1 MHLENKRIS
10 KQIQNLENNLAQANS
25 VQRKIDALNDLAW
38 KLRISQC
45 SRATVLSQEAIE
57 LSKTGEYAK
66 QHYSRGLA
74 KSLITLAFLDSEAG
88 KLDTAASQCIE
99 ALSYVEDQNS
109 SEIYI
114 DGFFTLGWIFYY
126 LGDIPSALDYGLQAL
141 NLSQELKLKDR
152 EAWALDAVAS
162 FYRDPEQSVEM
173 HERALKIFEN
183 LHDVEGQSRVL
194 NNWAC
199 VLLDKGEPPA
209 ALEKSKKCLQ
219 LIQKHAMKKD
229 EIFVSGTMGEIL
241 IAMGEYSQAQEIL
254 REAISLANT
263 YGPDVSYVYLLVDMG
278 QIFLAQTELKQA
290 ETYFLEALTVATTLD
305 IQSERMRCHQ
315 HLSEVYERWG
325 NFDQALEH
333 YKIFHALKENV
344 AGESS
349 ARQIATLKMS
359 HQIETVKRDAEIQHL
374 QNEKLKLEIEEHK
387 RIQAI
392 LENLATRDPLTNLNN
407 RRHFLLLAEKEWH
420 RALRYKHPFTVLM
433 LDLDHFKQIND
444 QHGHSIGD
452 QALISVAGI
461 IQAALRTSEIAG
473 RYGGDEFAIILPE
486 TTAENGLVVSKRIC
500 NEIIKQ
506 VIQTETEPITL
517 TASIGVAG
525 LSDKNRESIQSLDTL
540 LNRADKAL
548 YEAKRAGKNQT
559 YFYPDEE

>member
-1 MHLENKRIS
+1 LENKRVS
-10 KQIQNLENNLAQANS
+10 KQIQELEEELAQANS
-25 VQRKIDALNDLAW
+25 VQSKIDALNKLAW
-38 KLRISQC
+38 KLRISQRA
-45 SRATVLSQEAIE
+45 RATDLSQEAIR
-57 LSKTGEYAK
+57 LSKTNEYAK
-66 QHYSRGLA
+66 QHYCQGLA
-74 KSLITLAFLDSEAG
+74 KGLITLAFLDSEAG
-88 KLDTAASQCIE
+88 KLDMAASQCIE
-99 ALSYVEDQNS
+99 ALSYIEDQYS

-114 DGFFTLGWIFYY
+114 DGFFTLSWIFYY
-126 LGDIPSALDYGLQAL
+126 LGDVPSALDYGLQAL
-141 NLSQELKLKDR
+141 KLSQELKLSDR

-183 LHDVEGQSRVL
+183 LHDLEGQVRVL

-199 VLLDKGEPPA
+199 ILLEKGDPPA

-219 LIQKHAMKKD
+219 LIRKHSIKKD

-241 IAMGEYSQAQEIL
+241 IAMGKYTQAQGTL
-254 REAISLANT
+254 QEAISLADT
-263 YGPDVSYVYLLVDMG
+263 YGPDISHVYLLVAMG
-278 QIFLAQTELKQA
+278 QTYLAQNELEQA
-290 ETYFLEALTVATTLD
+290 ETYFLEALAIATNLE
-305 IQSERMRCHQ
+305 IRSERMRCHQ

-325 NFDQALEH
+325 SFDQALEH
-333 YKIFHALKENV
+333 YKFFNALKESI

-359 HQIETVKRDAEIQHL
+359 HQIETVKRDAEIQRL

-444 QHGHSIGD
+444 HYGHSIGD

-486 TTAENGLVVSKRIC
+486 TTAKNGLLVSERIC
-500 NEIIKQ
+500 NEIIEQ
-506 VIQTETEPITL
+506 VIQTERGPITL

-525 LSDKNRESIQSLDTL
+525 LSDENRNSIQSLDAL
-540 LNRADKAL
+540 LIRADKAL
-548 YEAKRAGKNQT
+548 YKAKSAGKNQT
-559 YFYPDEE
+559 YLYPDEE

>member
-1 MHLENKRIS
+1 LENKRVS
-10 KQIQNLENNLAQANS
+10 KQIQELEEELAQANS
-25 VQRKIDALNDLAW
+25 VQSKIDALNKLAW
-38 KLRISQC
+38 KLRISQRA
-45 SRATVLSQEAIE
+45 RATDLSQEAIR
-57 LSKTGEYAK
+57 LSKTDEYAK
-66 QHYSRGLA
+66 QHYYQGLA
-74 KSLITLAFLDSEAG
+74 KGLITLAFLDSEEG
-88 KLDTAASQCIE
+88 KLDMAASQCIE
-99 ALSYVEDQNS
+99 ALSYIEDQYS

-114 DGFFTLGWIFYY
+114 DGFFTLSWIFYY
-126 LGDIPSALDYGLQAL
+126 LGNVPSALDYGLQAL
-141 NLSQELKLKDR
+141 KLSQELKLSDR

-183 LHDVEGQSRVL
+183 LHDLEGQVRVL

-199 VLLDKGEPPA
+199 ILLEKGDPPA

-219 LIQKHAMKKD
+219 LIRKHSIKKD

-241 IAMGEYSQAQEIL
+241 IAMGKYSQAQGTL
-254 REAISLANT
+254 QEAISLADT
-263 YGPDVSYVYLLVDMG
+263 YGPDISHVYLLVAMG
-278 QIFLAQTELKQA
+278 QTYLAQNELEQA
-290 ETYFLEALTVATTLD
+290 ETYFLEALAIATNLE
-305 IQSERMRCHQ
+305 IRSERMRCHQ

-325 NFDQALEH
+325 SFDQALEH
-333 YKIFHALKENV
+333 YKFFNALKESI

-359 HQIETVKRDAEIQHL
+359 HQIETVKRDTEIQRL

-407 RRHFLLLAEKEWH
+407 RRHFLILAEKEWH

-444 QHGHSIGD
+444 RYGHSIGD

-486 TTAENGLVVSKRIC
+486 TTAKNGLLVSKRIC
-500 NEIIKQ
+500 NEIIDQ
-506 VIQTETEPITL
+506 VIQTEAGPITL
-517 TASIGVAG
+517 SASIGVAG
-525 LSDKNRESIQSLDTL
+525 LSDKNRNSIQSLDTL
-540 LNRADKAL
+540 LNQADKAL
-548 YEAKRAGKNQT
+548 YKAKGAGKNQT
-559 YFYPDEE
+559 YLYPDEE

>member
-1 MHLENKRIS
+1 MHLENKLVS
-10 KQIQNLENNLAQANS
+10 KQIQDFENDLAQANS
-25 VQRKIDALNDLAW
+25 VQSKIDALNNLAW
-38 KLRISQC
+38 KLRISQRT
-45 SRATVLSQEAIE
+45 RATDLSREAIT
-57 LSKTGEYAK
+57 LSKTGEYAN
-66 QHYSRGLA
+66 QHYYRGLA
-74 KSLITLAFLDSEAG
+74 KGLITLAFLDSEAG

-99 ALSYVEDQNS
+99 ALSYIEDQYS

-114 DGFFTLGWIFYY
+114 DGFFTLSWIFYY
-126 LGDIPSALDYGLQAL
+126 LGDVPSALDYGLQAL
-141 NLSQELKLKDR
+141 KLSQELKLRDR
-152 EAWALDAVAS
+152 EAWALDSVAS
-162 FYRDPEQSVEM
+162 FYRDSEQSVEM

-183 LHDVEGQSRVL
+183 LHDLEGQARVL

-199 VLLDKGEPPA
+199 VLLDKGDSPA
-209 ALEKSKKCLQ
+209 ALEKSKQCLQ
-219 LIQKHAMKKD
+219 LIRKHSMKKD
-229 EIFVSGTMGEIL
+229 EIFISGTMSEIL
-241 IAMGEYSQAQEIL
+241 IDMGEYSQAQEIL
-254 REAISLANT
+254 QSAISLADT
-263 YGPDVSYVYLLVDMG
+263 YGPDISYVYLLVAMG
-278 QIFLAQTELKQA
+278 QTYLAQNELEQA
-290 ETYFLEALTVATTLD
+290 ETYFLEALAVATNLE
-305 IQSERMRCHQ
+305 IRRERMRCHQ

-325 NFDQALEH
+325 SFEQALEH
-333 YKIFHALKENV
+333 YKIYHALKESI

-359 HQIETVKRDAEIQHL
+359 HQVETLKSYAEIQRL

-444 QHGHSIGD
+444 HYGHSIGD

-461 IQAALRTSEIAG
+461 IQAALRASEIAG

-486 TTAENGLVVSKRIC
+486 TTAKNGLVVSKRIC
-500 NEIIKQ
+500 NEIIEQ
-506 VIQTETEPITL
+506 VIQTETGPIAL

-525 LSDKNRESIQSLDTL
+525 LSDKNRNSISSLDTL

-548 YEAKRAGKNQT
+548 YKAKRAGKNQT
-559 YFYPDEE
+559 YLYPGEE

>member
-1 MHLENKRIS
+1 MENKRVS
-10 KQIQNLENNLAQANS
+10 KQIQELEEELSQANS
-25 VQRKIDALNDLAW
+25 AQNKIDALNNLAW

-45 SRATVLSQEAIE
+45 ARAADLSQEAIR
-57 LSKTGEYAK
+57 LSKTDEYTK
-66 QHYSRGLA
+66 QHYHRGLA
-74 KSLITLAFLDSEAG
+74 KGLITLAFLDSEAG
-88 KLDTAASQCIE
+88 KLDMAASQCIE
-99 ALSYVEDQNS
+99 ALSYIEDQYS
-109 SEIYI
+109 SEAYI

-141 NLSQELKLKDR
+141 KLSQELNLRDR

-162 FYRDPEQSVEM
+162 FYRDPEQSVQM
-173 HERALKIFEN
+173 HAKALKIFEDIQ
-183 LHDVEGQSRVL
+183 DVEGQSRVL

-199 VLLDKGEPPA
+199 VLLEKGDPPA
-209 ALEKSKKCLQ
+209 ALKKSEKCLQ
-219 LIQKHAMKKD
+219 LIQKHSMKKN
-229 EIFVSGTMGEIL
+229 EIFVSGTMAEIL

-254 REAISLANT
+254 QEAISLGET
-263 YGPDVSYVYLLVDMG
+263 YGPDISHAYLLVAMG
-278 QIFLAQTELKQA
+278 QTFLAQNELEQA
-290 ETYFLEALTVATTLD
+290 ETYFLEALAVATNLE
-305 IQSERMRCHQ
+305 IRSERMHCHEY
-315 HLSEVYERWG
+315 LSEVYERRG

-333 YKIFHALKENV
+333 YKIFHALKESV

-359 HQIETVKRDAEIQHL
+359 HQIETVKRDAEIQRL

-392 LENLATRDPLTNLNN
+392 LENLATRDSLTNLNN
-407 RRHFLLLAEKEWH
+407 RRHFLILAEKEWH

-444 QHGHSIGD
+444 RYGHSIGD

-461 IQAALRTSEIAG
+461 IQATLRASEIAG

-486 TTAENGLVVSKRIC
+486 TTAQNGLLVSRRIC
-500 NEIIKQ
+500 NEIIEQ
-506 VIQTETEPITL
+506 VIQTETGPIAL

-525 LSDKNRESIQSLDTL
+525 LSDENRKSIQNLDAL
-540 LNRADKAL
+540 LIRADKAL
-548 YEAKRAGKNQT
+548 YKAKRAGKNQT
-559 YFYPDEE
+559 YLYPDEE

>member
-1 MHLENKRIS
+1 MENKPVA
-10 KQIQNLENNLAQANS
+10 KQIQDLENDLAQANS
-25 VQRKIDALNDLAW
+25 TRSKIDALNNLAW
-38 KLRISQC
+38 KLRISQS
-45 SRATVLSQEAIE
+45 SRAIDLSQEAIR
-57 LSKTGEYAK
+57 LSKAGEYAEG
-66 QHYSRGLA
+66 HYYQGLA
-74 KSLITLAFLDSEAG
+74 KGLITLAFLDSEAG

-99 ALSYVEDQNS
+99 ALSYIEEQNS
-109 SEIYI
+109 PEIYI
-114 DGFFTLGWIFYY
+114 DGFFTLSWIFYY
-126 LGDIPSALDYGLQAL
+126 LGDVPSALDYGLQAL
-141 NLSQELKLKDR
+141 KLSQDVKLRDR

-173 HERALKIFEN
+173 HERALKIFEE
-183 LHDVEGQSRVL
+183 LHDIEGQSRVL

-199 VLLDKGEPPA
+199 VLLDKGDSTA
-209 ALEKSKKCLQ
+209 ALAKSKKSLQ
-219 LIQKHAMKKD
+219 LIRKHSMKKD
-229 EIFVSGTMGEIL
+229 EIFVSGTIGEIL
-241 IAMGEYSQAQEIL
+241 IAMGEYSQAQGTL
-254 REAISLANT
+254 QEAISLADT
-263 YGPDVSYVYLLVDMG
+263 YGPDISYVYLLVGIG
-278 QIFLAQTELKQA
+278 QTFLAQNALEQA
-290 ETYFLEALTVATTLD
+290 ETYFLEALDVATNLE

-315 HLSEVYERWG
+315 YLSEVYERWG

-333 YKIFHALKENV
+333 YKLFHALKDSV
-344 AGESS
+344 AGENS

-359 HQIETVKRDAEIQHL
+359 HQIETVKRDAEIQRL

-420 RALRYKHPFTVLM
+420 RALRYKHSFTVLM

-444 QHGHSIGD
+444 QYGHSIGD

-486 TTAENGLVVSKRIC
+486 TTAKNGMVVSKRIC
-500 NEIIKQ
+500 NEIIAQ
-506 VIQTETEPITL
+506 VIQTETGSIAL

-525 LSDKNRESIQSLDTL
+525 LTDKNRESIQSLDTL

-559 YFYPDEE
+559 YLYPDEE

>member
-1 MHLENKRIS
+1 MYLESKHAS
-10 KQIQNLENNLAQANS
+10 KQIQGLENDLARADS
-25 VQRKIDALNDLAW
+25 VQSKIDALNNLAW

-45 SRATVLSQEAIE
+45 TRATDLSQEAIR
-57 LSKTGEYAK
+57 LSKAEEYAE
-66 QHYSRGLA
+66 QPYYRGLA
-74 KSLITLAFLDSEAG
+74 RGLMTLAFLDSEVG

-99 ALSYVEDQNS
+99 ALSYVDDQNS
-109 SEIYI
+109 PEIYI
-114 DGFFTLGWIFYY
+114 DGFFTLSWIFYY

-141 NLSQELKLKDR
+141 KLSQELNLRDR

-173 HERALKIFEN
+173 HERALKIFED
-183 LHDVEGQSRVL
+183 LHDLEGQVRVL

-199 VLLDKGEPPA
+199 VLLDKGDIPS
-209 ALEKSKKCLQ
+209 ALERSKKCLQ
-219 LIQKHAMKKD
+219 LIHKHSMKKD

-241 IAMGEYSQAQEIL
+241 IAMGEYLQAQEIL
-254 REAISLANT
+254 QSAISLADT
-263 YGPDVSYVYLLVDMG
+263 YGPDISHVYLLVAMG
-278 QIFLAQTELKQA
+278 QTYLAQNELEQA
-290 ETYFLEALTVATTLD
+290 ETYFLEALTVATNLELR
-305 IQSERMRCHQ
+305 SERMRCHQ
-315 HLSEVYERWG
+315 HLSDVYERWG

-359 HQIETVKRDAEIQHL
+359 HQIETVKRDAEIQRL

-420 RALRYKHPFTVLM
+420 RAVRYEHPFTVLM

-444 QHGHSIGD
+444 HHGHSIGD

-486 TTAENGLVVSKRIC
+486 TTAKNGLLVSRRIRK
-500 NEIIKQ
+500 EIIGQ
-506 VIQTETEPITL
+506 MIQTETGLITL

-525 LSDKNRESIQSLDTL
+525 LSDKNRNSVQNLDTL

-548 YEAKRAGKNQT
+548 YEAKRAGKNQA
-559 YFYPDEE
+559 YLYPDEE